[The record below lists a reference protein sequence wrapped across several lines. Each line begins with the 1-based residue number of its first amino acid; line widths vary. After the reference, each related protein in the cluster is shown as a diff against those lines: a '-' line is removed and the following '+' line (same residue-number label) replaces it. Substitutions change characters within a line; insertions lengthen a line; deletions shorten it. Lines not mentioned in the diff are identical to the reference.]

1 MEKSI
6 SHTLCM
12 SYVKL
17 TVRQESLIRC
27 SNKGDYQ
34 LFCHG
39 RNDWETKF
47 ERSWTAVLK
56 NAKHATVQL
65 HTLGIGDANY
75 KRDGKWA
82 YNRRNNIYSTR
93 TRANASRV
101 SNGELERNERQG
113 CLSGWLNFRR
123 QPKDRFCGII
133 FNEPW
138 SHFQEKERERE
149 RERKRERLWASL
161 ANGGCNSARE
171 CPLAFTSR
179 TGQQACSLDGV
190 SLWIRVRCPPVILV
204 SSWTGFPL
212 LLSAANRHPT
222 SSLPARACACAHA
235 YTARRIFSFFFF
247 LFFAFFFRRSA
258 ENWPNVH
265 REGIQ
270 SGIKRH
276 LIAPRTWQT
285 PFKNEPPCVTL
296 WFRIS

>member
-149 RERKRERLWASL
+149 RKKERETLSEFGQWWMQFRARVSTCFYQQDRAAGLFAGWCIIMDSRALPPGHSRLILNRFPSSSIGRQPPPYLVTSCASV
-161 ANGGCNSARE
+161 CVRARVHG
-171 CPLAFTSR
+171 PTN
-179 TGQQACSLDGV
+179 
-190 SLWIRVRCPPVILV
+190 
-204 SSWTGFPL
+204 L
-212 LLSAANRHPT
+212 L
-222 SSLPARACACAHA
+222 
-235 YTARRIFSFFFF
+235 FFFF
-247 LFFAFFFRRSA
+247 FVFCFFLSPLRG
-258 ENWPNVH
+258 E
-265 REGIQ
+265 
-270 SGIKRH
+270 
-276 LIAPRTWQT
+276 LT
-285 PFKNEPPCVTL
+285 
-296 WFRIS
+296 